1 MPRYD
6 SSMTEERVVEM
17 RIDNDNFE
25 KGAKETIST
34 LEKLERALKIKGD
47 SSAIDDMSKAVNK
60 FDASPMAESFDV
72 AVKSISNKAAFLQ
85 GVFNELGR
93 DIYNFCKDIINKAVV
108 EPVQE
113 GMDKYTTLAET
124 TQTLMA
130 ATKDYYIDLG
140 ITDENKQLEEL
151 TKKLDMLQ
159 WYSDETSY
167 SFNDMAD
174 AVAKFVA
181 AGVPIDQ
188 ASQAIVGIATAS
200 AAAGANA
207 KAASHTMQYAWAQ
220 AFGTGYM
227 ALGDFKTLENQNIA
241 TKEFKQNLLEVAADM
256 GKISRVAKDGTDAFD
271 DFYSTIIDPSR
282 YDDAGYILKLS
293 EKEEAAMFNWKNM
306 RESLKEKWMDTDVM
320 TEFANRYGEFS
331 ARLYDL
337 VSAVRENGGDLEVSE
352 ARDLLEHFREVGKD
366 DSAYWKDAADN
377 LGLTVD
383 ELFKYLDALNNVE
396 WKISETGFYMGQE
409 YKTWQDVLDA
419 TRDAVSSQW
428 MKTFQ
433 YIFGDFIEAKKLW
446 TEVGELFYDAF
457 VSWNVTRNNILKEWH
472 NKGGREALLGLEED
486 ANGFR
491 GALWN
496 IVDAVRSVVGP
507 ITEGFAQAFGLD
519 DTHGFAQ
526 KLIELTKRFREWT
539 TELGLSE
546 EAMARLKD
554 FASDVFSLISLL
566 AKGIGWLVTLVAD
579 LVNVLTGKTTVGDF
593 IDNLLTNL
601 IGVGESGFKYWTKA
615 SEWFT
620 KIGDTI
626 SNVYDKIK
634 SFFSGKTDLPK
645 LIASLG
651 KAAFGVFP
659 EEKVASAFN
668 KLSSSIKKSFPV
680 IEEFKKKLAFLDA
693 NKEGSGFNKFQ
704 NILKAIQWTAVGA
717 FDTIKQK
724 LATLGIDLDPIASK
738 FQSIFDKIKM
748 EAESFFGP
756 IIDRIEEFKRRFE
769 TLGRN
774 KDLTTFGRV
783 FYALQGTARTA
794 FHEVNKGLQDFISKH
809 PMLQDFFD
817 MFKGVSFTD
826 MLASVKDALV
836 NFGSLI
842 SEWFGPIGE
851 KISGFYET
859 VKSAF
864 GKLGEDLSTLWTKMK
879 EGMTFQDIADT
890 IVNAFK
896 DFGSAFDTWFEPI
909 KQAISNK
916 INDFVNWLEEIK
928 PQLSEKWQGFID
940 FLIALIPSLGKS
952 AATAIAKDTA
962 LDSSGG
968 GMFSW
973 LPEAIQNAL
982 DFILKPIESIIT
994 TFQDAL
1000 AKLPPIDWNGF
1011 INQVLKFGEL
1021 AVSFAGVKAGLSVF
1035 KGLKQIGNGFKEFG
1049 KSIKEFA
1056 NNKTVTKNLE
1066 ALTKGLADFFGNGS
1080 KSINSLFD
1088 AIKNTLKNGF
1098 TIKHKKY
1105 DSIGTTILKIAA
1117 SLAILVGAIYVLTK
1131 MDPDKAIWALEK
1143 LGILAAG
1150 MITVAI
1156 IFNTMSFDGKPMLR
1170 MAISLGIILAAL
1182 WAITKFPL
1190 ETYLKGLIRIGLVL
1204 AELAAFSRFSGS
1216 ELEFQNAPYIK
1227 LAISLAILM
1236 IPLKQIAKMDV
1247 ASILKGVIGLGAIMA
1262 EFGALS
1268 KTVNT
1273 GVKTGGF
1280 IKLAIAIALLSGTMA
1295 LIAKMDFASMT
1306 KGLIGLGGIILE
1318 FKAIISAS
1326 QGLGKVGGFIG
1337 MAAAVAILAFVMRQL
1352 GKMDLWSA
1360 MKGIRMLGFVM
1371 TSLGTLLNNVKGLTW
1386 GSALA
1391 SLVVIGGLLTE
1402 VYFAFKYLNDQNTDF
1417 TNVLKFTISIAAVA
1431 VGCGYLIKAL
1441 APVPFAA
1448 GMKALG
1454 MFAVFL
1460 VAIIALATGISVGL
1474 AYIVEK
1480 MNPEQLKKLKEDLA
1494 EASIIMGEVFN
1505 VLGSM
1510 LGGFISGVWDQTLG
1524 KFSLPQLGTDLS
1536 NFMTNVQ
1543 GFLNGAKS
1551 IDSSIGQK
1559 VGALTGA
1566 ILKIAGA
1573 EFLTAVAN
1581 LFSEDGKTVV
1591 EHFSTDLITL
1601 GTGLSAFSKSIQGV
1615 TAVPRSIPK
1624 NVETLAK
1631 AIQTIAGAEFVTALA
1646 NLFSAENKTVID
1658 YFVTDIAKLGAGL
1671 VGFATSLEGMPEN
1684 ATTNMNNAT
1693 STAMGLA
1700 NLVNALPKTGGI
1712 QKLLGWKDL
1721 GDFSQDLESLGN
1733 ALKAYND
1740 AIQGISGKET
1750 ASAKDRSIAKQLAN
1764 GLANLQNNI
1773 PESHGLKSVLSGWKD
1788 FKPFTD
1794 GIKELGS
1801 ALKTYSDAIKGISKE
1816 GAASEADTKTAI
1828 EMAAGLADLQTEL
1841 ERTGGLHGAIWGD
1854 KSLADFAT
1862 GVSGTDGV
1870 AGIGAAL
1877 RAYAESISGISGLA
1891 STEDAAQA
1899 IALAQSLEDF
1909 IEGTSQ
1915 VGGKI
1920 QDFTGRW
1927 DLGNFGTEV
1936 ATFAAGLKIFTDLAK
1951 EIDVGASANA
1961 ITVVQPIKDFI
1972 DELDKKGGIIERIKA
1987 FLGTDK
1993 YSELTRQLTAMK
2005 QMALDLKSFSTDME
2019 GINTDQIG
2027 NATSIMEAIN
2037 SFIDGIETSSLGEKI
2052 MGLIKGDSIKSKLKF
2067 ISDTAD
2073 TMGNFGAQFKT
2084 FADGI
2089 ADAVVANANIDA
2101 ASESIGKFV
2110 DLLSTGLG
2118 TGDEGTDDLFLTL
2131 QDMSNFGTQFTT
2143 FAEGIA
2149 SAASAVGNFGAAAN
2163 VVRSFRELQNESA
2176 GAAGEQIL
2184 SQQDLLDAVNLGAQ
2198 IPQALGNGVTQNE
2211 AAYTGSIDQ
2220 LQAAAQTVF
2229 NGAEMDFYTIG
2240 SNLDAGLAAGVYANS
2255 AAPINAIAEVCT
2267 AMVDTANSILQVHS
2281 PSRLFM
2287 QIGDYLDQGLSLGI
2301 SQNMSDPVSS
2311 ISGLGDN
2318 LITAMQSA
2326 MAQVSAIASNQFDFQ
2341 PQITPVVD
2349 LSNVRSGAAEYSR
2362 LFGGSIYG
2370 RMAGGISR
2378 NMAAAQNAQSAY
2390 NSMLANTPAASTGDN
2405 IQVTVNA
2412 AQGQSEEAVATS
2424 VINRISALSS
2434 RRKYAFG

>member
-93 DIYNFCKDIINKAVV
+93 DIYNFSKQVVKDVVTEPIN
-108 EPVQE
+108 E

-151 TKKLDMLQ
+151 TKQLDMLQ

-241 TKEFKQNLLEVAADM
+241 TKEFKQNLLEIAADM

-352 ARDLLEHFREVGKD
+352 ARDLLEHFREVGKE

-433 YIFGDFIEAKKLW
+433 HIFGDFIEAKKLW

-457 VSWNVTRNNILKEWH
+457 VSWNITRNNILKEWH

-526 KLIELTKRFREWT
+526 KLIELTKSFREWT

-546 EAMARLKD
+546 AAMAGLKD

-566 AKGIGWLVTLVAD
+566 AKGIGWLVTLVGNLYSKVIHPIIDLTFQVYKVIHDFVAD
-579 LVNVLTGKTTVGDF
+579 LINVLTGKTTVGDF

-620 KIGDTI
+620 KIGDMI
-626 SNVYDKIK
+626 SNAYDKIK

-645 LIASLG
+645 LITSLG
-651 KAAFGVFP
+651 KSAFGVFP
-659 EEKVASAFN
+659 EEKVTSAFN

-748 EAESFFGP
+748 KAESFFGP

-794 FHEVNKGLQDFISKH
+794 FREVNKGLQDFISKH
-809 PMLQDFFD
+809 PMLQEFFD

-836 NFGSLI
+836 NFGSLV

-896 DFGSAFDTWFEPI
+896 DFGSAFDSWFEPI
-909 KQAISNK
+909 KQAISTK

-928 PQLSEKWQGFID
+928 PQLSEKWQSFID
-940 FLIALIPSLGKS
+940 FLIALIPSLGKN
-952 AATAIAKDTA
+952 AATAIQTDRA
-962 LDSSGG
+962 LDSSDG

-982 DFILKPIESIIT
+982 DFILEPIERIIT
-994 TFQDAL
+994 NFQNAL
-1000 AKLPPIDWNGF
+1000 AQLPPIDWNGF
-1011 INQVLKFGEL
+1011 INQILKFGEL

-1056 NNKTVTKNLE
+1056 QNKTVTKNLE
-1066 ALTKGLADFFGNGS
+1066 ALTKGLADFFGNG
-1080 KSINSLFD
+1080 KQSINSLFD

-1105 DSIGTTILKIAA
+1105 DSIGTTILKITA
-1117 SLAILVGAIYVLTK
+1117 SLAILVGALYVLTK
-1131 MDPDKAIWALEK
+1131 LPIEDVKRALTWLAEIAGGMVVLAGAFAA
-1143 LGILAAG
+1143 LGAAG
-1150 MITVAI
+1150 
-1156 IFNTMSFDGKPMLR
+1156 FDGKPMLR
-1170 MAISLGIILAAL
+1170 MAISLGLIIAAL
-1182 WAITKFPL
+1182 WVVTKFPFNQF
-1190 ETYLKGLIRIGLVL
+1190 YKGLIRIGLLL

-1216 ELEFQNAPYIK
+1216 KLEFNNAPYIK
-1227 LAISLAILM
+1227 MAISLVILM
-1236 IPLKQIAKMDV
+1236 NPLKKLAKMDT
-1247 ASILKGVIGLGAIMA
+1247 ASMLKGIIGLGAIMFELA
-1262 EFGALS
+1262 AFSRIA
-1268 KTVNT
+1268 NT
-1273 GVKTGGF
+1273 GLKTGGF
-1280 IKLAIAIALLSGTMA
+1280 IKMAIAVGLLTIIMKS
-1295 LIAKMDFASMT
+1295 IAKMDIGSLA
-1306 KGLIGLGGIILE
+1306 KGLIGIGVLMVE
-1318 FKAIISAS
+1318 FGNLIR
-1326 QGLGKVGGFIG
+1326 KVGGFDRTKGVLSMAISIG
-1337 MAAAVAILAFVMRQL
+1337 ILVFAM
-1352 GKMDLWSA
+1352 KKIADMDLF
-1360 MKGIRMLGFVM
+1360 GIL
-1371 TSLGTLLNNVKGLTW
+1371 KGLIVLKVIMSTFGNMIKNIKGLSI
-1386 GSALA
+1386 GSGIMALI
-1391 SLVVIGGLLTE
+1391 VIAGLL
-1402 VYFAFKYLNDQNTDF
+1402 VGLYFAFKYLNEQDTDF
-1417 TNVLKFTISIAAVA
+1417 TNVLKFTTAVA
-1431 VGCGYLIKAL
+1431 EVAISCGYMIKSL
-1441 APVPFAA
+1441 APVPFMAGIKGIGLFAA
-1448 GMKALG
+1448 FIAAVLVIVMILGGLRQMFLHFGMGDMLTTIQDGSEVLIACSEALG
-1454 MFAVFL
+1454 GMVGAF
-1460 VAIIALATGISVGL
+1460 INGIWN
-1474 AYIVEK
+1474 K
-1480 MNPEQLKKLKEDLA
+1480 MT
-1494 EASIIMGEVFN
+1494 
-1505 VLGSM
+1505 
-1510 LGGFISGVWDQTLG
+1510 GGFNLA
-1524 KFSLPQLGTDLS
+1524 KLGTDLS
-1536 NFMTNVQ
+1536 DFMTNIQ
-1543 GFLNGAKS
+1543 GFVTGAESLKGVDFS
-1551 IDSSIGQK
+1551 GIGK
-1559 VGALTGA
+1559 LTGA
-1566 ILKIAGA
+1566 ILEMAA
-1573 EFLTAVAN
+1573 ADFVSAVVS
-1581 LFSEDGKTVV
+1581 LFTGK
-1591 EHFSTDLITL
+1591 
-1601 GTGLSAFSKSIQGV
+1601 G
-1615 TAVPRSIPK
+1615 
-1624 NVETLAK
+1624 TLA
-1631 AIQTIAGAEFVTALA
+1631 AFQGNVSALA
-1646 NLFSAENKTVID
+1646 RCLNSFASNMSGITDCSGDID
-1658 YFVTDIAKLGAGL
+1658 YAISAAKGL
-1671 VGFATSLEGMPEN
+1671 VELTNSLP
-1684 ATTNMNNAT
+1684 
-1693 STAMGLA
+1693 
-1700 NLVNALPKTGGI
+1700 PTGGFI
-1712 QKLLGWKDL
+1712 QKILGYKDL
-1721 GDFSQDLESLGN
+1721 GAFSIRIGTLGN
-1733 ALKAYND
+1733 ALKSYTTS
-1740 AIQGISGKET
+1740 ISGITSNSEDIE
-1750 ASAKDRSIAKQLAN
+1750 AAKNAAM
-1764 GLANLQNNI
+1764 GLSELNNSLPDTGGKLQKWTGSKDLGAFGI
-1773 PESHGLKSVLSGWKD
+1773 RIGTVGRGLKD
-1788 FKPFTD
+1788 
-1794 GIKELGS
+1794 
-1801 ALKTYSDAIKGISKE
+1801 YAI
-1816 GAASEADTKTAI
+1816 A
-1828 EMAAGLADLQTEL
+1828 
-1841 ERTGGLHGAIWGD
+1841 
-1854 KSLADFAT
+1854 
-1862 GVSGTDGV
+1862 
-1870 AGIGAAL
+1870 
-1877 RAYAESISGISGLA
+1877 ISGISGLLNEGDTSTA
-1891 STEDAAQA
+1891 SEAAKGLSDLQNSLPDTGGKLQNWLGSKNLKTFGDDLDDLGEGLKDYAIAISGISSAADTVDIDRAIEIATGLNGLNTALPPTGGILHDWLLGNQDLKTFGDNAKSFGESITDYAISIKGLSENVSEDDLQKAITIGAHLNEFQQTLPDVGGLVAWITGEKQDLGSFADNVGLLGKGLKTYADSIQGIEDAPADT
-1899 IALAQSLEDF
+1899 ALT
-1909 IEGTSQ
+1909 I
-1915 VGGKI
+1915 
-1920 QDFTGRW
+1920 
-1927 DLGNFGTEV
+1927 LGNIKAFV
-1936 ATFAAGLKIFTDLAK
+1936 DGLEK
-1951 EIDVGASANA
+1951 N
-1961 ITVVQPIKDFI
+1961 
-1972 DELDKKGGIIERIKA
+1972 GGIINAIDKA
-1987 FLGTDK
+1987 IHGDK
-1993 YSELTRQLTAMK
+1993 FKTITEYASTMK
-2005 QMALDLKSFSTDME
+2005 TVGDDLVAFSDSMSLVSASNFSSATTLLKSIQEFVDGFEAESLKDKFIAIFSGSSFST
-2019 GINTDQIG
+2019 
-2027 NATSIMEAIN
+2027 
-2037 SFIDGIETSSLGEKI
+2037 L
-2052 MGLIKGDSIKSKLKF
+2052 DSVMDDF
-2067 ISDTAD
+2067 VT
-2073 TMGNFGAQFKT
+2073 FGK
-2084 FADGI
+2084 
-2089 ADAVVANANIDA
+2089 
-2101 ASESIGKFV
+2101 KFV
-2110 DLLSTGLG
+2110 KVSNSLS
-2118 TGDEGTDDLFLTL
+2118 
-2131 QDMSNFGTQFTT
+2131 
-2143 FAEGIA
+2143 
-2149 SAASAVGNFGAAAN
+2149 GAATALTEFESAKALIT
-2163 VVRSFRELQNESA
+2163 SFKALQNESGDITGNTIISEA
-2176 GAAGEQIL
+2176 DITNITTLAT
-2184 SQQDLLDAVNLGAQ
+2184 Q
-2198 IPQALGNGVTQNE
+2198 IPQAMAEGITSNVSAYNNALNNMLNE
-2211 AAYTGSIDQ
+2211 GYS
-2220 LQAAAQTVF
+2220 VF
-2229 NGAEMDFYTIG
+2229 NYAEQNMYTIG
-2240 SNLDAGLAAGVYANS
+2240 VNLDTGLANGIYANAS
-2255 AAPINAIAEVCT
+2255 APINAMAEVANAVVET
-2267 AMVDTANSILQVHS
+2267 AANATEVAS
-2281 PSRLFM
+2281 PSRVFM
-2287 QIGDYLDQGLSLGI
+2287 RIGDYLDQGLSLGI
-2301 SQNMSDPVSS
+2301 SQNASGPIGS
-2311 ISGLGDN
+2311 IETLGDN
-2318 LITAMQSA
+2318 LIAAMQDA
-2326 MAQVSAIASNQFDFQ
+2326 MMQVSTIANGQFDFQ

-2349 LSNVRSGAAEYSR
+2349 LSNVRAGASEYTR
-2362 LFGGSIYG
+2362 LFGGSIYSSMNG
-2370 RMAGGISR
+2370 SIAR
-2378 NMAAAQNAQSAY
+2378 NMSAAQSAQSAY
-2390 NSMLANTPAASTGDN
+2390 NNMLQNTPQGNTSPDSG
-2405 IQVTVNA
+2405 ITVNVYA
-2412 AQGQSEEAVATS
+2412 NEGQSEQSIADAV
-2424 VINRISALSS
+2424 VNRISAKSI
-2434 RRKYAFG
+2434 RRSVAFG

>member
-34 LEKLERALKIKGD
+34 LEKLEKALKIKGD

-60 FDASPMAESFDV
+60 FDAAPMAESFDV

-85 GVFNELGR
+85 GIFNELGR
-93 DIYNFCKDIINKAVV
+93 DIYNFGKDIVNKAVI

-151 TKKLDMLQ
+151 TKQLDMLQ

-241 TKEFKQNLLEVAADM
+241 TKEFKQNLLEIAADM

-352 ARDLLEHFREVGKD
+352 ARDLLEHFREVGKE

-546 EAMARLKD
+546 EAMAGLKD

-566 AKGIGWLVTLVAD
+566 AKGIGWLVTLVGNLYSKVIHPIIDLTFQVYKAIHDFVAD

-634 SFFSGKTDLPK
+634 NFFSGKTDLPK

-724 LATLGIDLDPIASK
+724 LATLGIDLDPIVSK

-748 EAESFFGP
+748 KAESFFGP

-794 FHEVNKGLQDFISKH
+794 FREVNEGLQDFISKH
-809 PMLQDFFD
+809 PMLKDFFD

-826 MLASVKDALV
+826 MLTSVKDALV

-864 GKLGEDLSTLWTKMK
+864 GKLGEDLSTLWAKMK

-896 DFGSAFDTWFEPI
+896 DFGSAFNTWFEPI

-916 INDFVNWLEEIK
+916 INDFVSWLDEIK
-928 PQLSEKWQGFID
+928 PQLSEKWQSFID
-940 FLIALIPSLGKS
+940 FIIALIPSLGKS
-952 AATAIAKDTA
+952 TATAIQTDRA

-982 DFILKPIESIIT
+982 DFILKPIETIIT
-994 TFQDAL
+994 NFQNAL
-1000 AKLPPIDWNGF
+1000 AQLPPIDWNGF
-1011 INQVLKFGEL
+1011 INQILKFGEL

-1035 KGLKQIGNGFKEFG
+1035 KGLKSIGKGFGEFG

-1056 NNKTVTKNLE
+1056 QNKTVTKNLE

-1080 KSINSLFD
+1080 QSINSLFD

-1131 MDPDKAIWALEK
+1131 LPTDDVKRALTWLAEIA
-1143 LGILAAG
+1143 GGMIILAGAFTALGAAG
-1150 MITVAI
+1150 
-1156 IFNTMSFDGKPMLR
+1156 FNGKPMLR
-1170 MAISLGIILAAL
+1170 MAISLGLIIAAL
-1182 WAITKFPL
+1182 WVVTKFPFNQF
-1190 ETYLKGLIRIGLVL
+1190 YKGLIRIGLLL

-1216 ELEFQNAPYIK
+1216 KLEFNNAPYIK
-1227 LAISLAILM
+1227 MAIALVILM
-1236 IPLKQIAKMDV
+1236 NPLKKLAKMDTE
-1247 ASILKGVIGLGAIMA
+1247 AMLKGIIGLGAIMLELA
-1262 EFGALS
+1262 TSSRIAS
-1268 KTVNT
+1268 T
-1273 GVKTGGF
+1273 GLKTGGF
-1280 IKLAIAIALLSGTMA
+1280 IKMALAIGILTIITKS
-1295 LIAKMDFASMT
+1295 IAKMDLSSLV
-1306 KGLIGLGGIILE
+1306 KGLIGIGVLMVQFGNLMRKVAGFDKTKGVLSMAISIGILVFAMKKIADMDLFGIL
-1318 FKAIISAS
+1318 K
-1326 QGLGKVGGFIG
+1326 GLVVLKVIMSTF
-1337 MAAAVAILAFVMRQL
+1337 
-1352 GKMDLWSA
+1352 GKM
-1360 MKGIRMLGFVM
+1360 I
-1371 TSLGTLLNNVKGLTW
+1371 LNIKGLSI
-1386 GSALA
+1386 GSGIMALI
-1391 SLVVIGGLLTE
+1391 VIAGLLAGL
-1402 VYFAFKYLNDQNTDF
+1402 YFAFKYLNEQNTDF
-1417 TNVLKFTISIAAVA
+1417 TNVLKFTTAVA
-1431 VGCGYLIKAL
+1431 EIAVSCGYMMKSLST
-1441 APVPFAA
+1441 VPLAA
-1448 GMKALG
+1448 GFNALLDFAMFVAGIWVLAMAFGGLRQLFKYLGLGDMLTTIQDGAEIMSAIGEALG
-1454 MFAVFL
+1454 GMIGSF
-1460 VAIIALATGISVGL
+1460 INGIWN
-1474 AYIVEK
+1474 K
-1480 MNPEQLKKLKEDLA
+1480 MT
-1494 EASIIMGEVFN
+1494 
-1505 VLGSM
+1505 
-1510 LGGFISGVWDQTLG
+1510 GGFNLA
-1524 KFSLPQLGTDLS
+1524 KLGTDLS
-1536 NFMTNVQ
+1536 TFMTNVQ
-1543 GFLNGAKS
+1543 GFVDGAERIKS
-1551 IDSSIGQK
+1551 VDFSGIGK
-1559 VGALTGA
+1559 LTGA
-1566 ILKIAGA
+1566 IL
-1573 EFLTAVAN
+1573 EM
-1581 LFSEDGKTVV
+1581 
-1591 EHFSTDLITL
+1591 
-1601 GTGLSAFSKSIQGV
+1601 
-1615 TAVPRSIPK
+1615 
-1624 NVETLAK
+1624 
-1631 AIQTIAGAEFVTALA
+1631 AGAEFVSAVVSLFTGTGTITAFQSNVSALARCLNSFASNMSGITDSSGDIDYAVSAAEGLVRLVNSLPSTGGFIQKILGYKDLGAFSIRIGSLGTALKSYTESISGITA
-1646 NLFSAENKTVID
+1646 STEDID
-1658 YFVTDIAKLGAGL
+1658 TA
-1671 VGFATSLEGMPEN
+1671 AT
-1684 ATTNMNNAT
+1684 A
-1693 STAMGLA
+1693 AMGLSEL
-1700 NLVNALPKTGGI
+1700 NNSLPETGGI
-1712 QKLLGWKDL
+1712 LQRWIGSTDL
-1721 GDFSQDLESLGN
+1721 GAFAIRIGKLGE
-1733 ALKAYND
+1733 
-1740 AIQGISGKET
+1740 G
-1750 ASAKDRSIAKQLAN
+1750 
-1764 GLANLQNNI
+1764 
-1773 PESHGLKSVLSGWKD
+1773 
-1788 FKPFTD
+1788 
-1794 GIKELGS
+1794 
-1801 ALKTYSDAIKGISKE
+1801 LKTYADSISGIAGKLSDEDVK
-1816 GAASEADTKTAI
+1816 AAER
-1828 EMAAGLADLQTEL
+1828 AATGLADLQKSLPASGGFVQEFFGEQDLSAFGSQL
-1841 ERTGGLHGAIWGD
+1841 EALGQGLSKYATGITGIASTVDDTDIDRAIYIADGLSKLQSHISGVDGIWQWLSGT
-1854 KSLADFAT
+1854 KNLADFGSKSAEFGESLAKYAGSIT
-1862 GVSGTDGV
+1862 GLSASANDEDLT
-1870 AGIGAAL
+1870 AAL
-1877 RAYAESISGISGLA
+1877 TIAGNINEFSTTLDKTGGIVQTITGYKDLGTFASNLEALGSGLKAYADSISGIAEVDSN
-1891 STEDAAQA
+1891 AA
-1899 IALAQSLEDF
+1899 L
-1909 IEGTSQ
+1909 
-1915 VGGKI
+1915 
-1920 QDFTGRW
+1920 
-1927 DLGNFGTEV
+1927 
-1936 ATFAAGLKIFTDLAK
+1936 
-1951 EIDVGASANA
+1951 
-1961 ITVVQPIKDFI
+1961 
-1972 DELDKKGGIIERIKA
+1972 GII
-1987 FLGTDK
+1987 T
-1993 YSELTRQLTAMK
+1993 
-2005 QMALDLKSFSTDME
+2005 
-2019 GINTDQIG
+2019 GIQT
-2027 NATSIMEAIN
+2027 
-2037 SFIDGIETSSLGEKI
+2037 FIDGLEKSGGFAGFFKLIGEGI
-2052 MGLIKGDSIKSKLKF
+2052 TGSKDKTLT
-2067 ISDTAD
+2067 DVLA
-2073 TMGNFGAQFKT
+2073 TMT
-2084 FADGI
+2084 
-2089 ADAVVANANIDA
+2089 
-2101 ASESIGKFV
+2101 
-2110 DLLSTGLG
+2110 T
-2118 TGDEGTDDLFLTL
+2118 
-2131 QDMSNFGTQFTT
+2131 FGTQFQT
-2143 FAEGIA
+2143 FANSMSGAPEA
-2149 SAASAVGNFGAAAN
+2149 LTNFEAAAN
-2163 VVRSFRELQNESA
+2163 TIRAFKQLQNES
-2176 GAAGEQIL
+2176 GDITDSTIINET
-2184 SQQDLLDAVNLGAQ
+2184 DLANLTAIATQ
-2198 IPQALGNGVTQNE
+2198 IPQAMAEGILSNVSAYNNALNNMLNE
-2211 AAYTGSIDQ
+2211 GYS
-2220 LQAAAQTVF
+2220 VF
-2229 NGAEMDFYTIG
+2229 NYAEQNMYTIG
-2240 SNLDAGLAAGVYANS
+2240 VNLDTGLANGIYANAS
-2255 AAPINAIAEVCT
+2255 APINAMAEVAT
-2267 AMVDTANSILQVHS
+2267 AVVQTGQSIFDENS
-2281 PSRLFM
+2281 PSKVFM
-2287 QIGDYLDQGLSLGI
+2287 GIGDYVTQGLAIGI
-2301 SQNMSDPVSS
+2301 QQGANEPIGS
-2311 ISGLGDN
+2311 ISGLGDK
-2318 LITAMQSA
+2318 LILAMQSA

-2349 LSNVRSGAAEYSR
+2349 LSNVRAGASEYSR

-2390 NSMLANTPAASTGDN
+2390 NSMLANTPTATTGDN

-2412 AQGQSEEAVATS
+2412 AQGQSEEAVATA
-2424 VINRISALSS
+2424 VINRISVLSS
-2434 RRKYAFG
+2434 RRKFAFG